1 LLCGKSFVWSNKAN
15 KRRQESTWFH
25 KWIKEGYSVRQLSSI
40 SGYHPDKLRDIIHA
54 NLVLSAPVCTDF
66 AECHH
71 LLCDGTF
78 IEGRK
83 HGLFVVMG
91 AGSNKVVAGKYDV
104 KEKQSDLI
112 QYFGDLKTQGM
123 NPLSFTTDGSP
134 AILKAL
140 RTVWPSVVI
149 QRCMVH
155 IQRQGLMWCRAKPK
169 RIEAVKLRLLFL
181 QVTDIRSKKTA
192 EEFLQAFMAW
202 DNQYGQRLFL
212 GNTTGWVV
220 SDLIRARSMLLN
232 ALPNM
237 FHSLVNPNIPNTTNA
252 LEGYFSRLK
261 AKYRQHRGLSSNKRN
276 DYFKWYLSSVSR

>member
-104 KEKQSDLI
+104 KEKQSDLV
-112 QYFGDLKTQGM
+112 L
-123 NPLSFTTDGSP
+123 
-134 AILKAL
+134 
-140 RTVWPSVVI
+140 W
-149 QRCMVH
+149 
-155 IQRQGLMWCRAKPK
+155 
-169 RIEAVKLRLLFL
+169 
-181 QVTDIRSKKTA
+181 
-192 EEFLQAFMAW
+192 
-202 DNQYGQRLFL
+202 
-212 GNTTGWVV
+212 
-220 SDLIRARSMLLN
+220 
-232 ALPNM
+232 
-237 FHSLVNPNIPNTTNA
+237 
-252 LEGYFSRLK
+252 RLK
-261 AKYRQHRGLSSNKRN
+261 DTRN
-276 DYFKWYLSSVSR
+276 EPTKLYNRRKPSYFESFKNCLA